1 MKQADFSIT
10 VDPRLSLVRIT
21 MSGFFEAKD
30 IVRFTQA
37 RDAAHLQLRSAPNQH
52 LTLVDIRAMEI
63 QAQDSV
69 AAFQRVLANPAIIS
83 RRLAFV
89 VARSLARLQVQRAA
103 DNREAAYFTEP
114 AEAERWLLDESA
126 AAA

>member
-1 MKQADFSIT
+1 MKRASFSIT
-10 VDPRLSLVRIT
+10 VDVPHSLVRIT
-21 MSGFFEAKD
+21 MSGFFEADD
-30 IVRFTQA
+30 IAAFVKA
-37 RDAAHLQLRSAPNQH
+37 RDAAHQQLLSAPNQH
-52 LTLVDIRAMEI
+52 VTLVDIREMQI

-69 AAFQRVLANPAIIS
+69 AAFQRVLANPAIRS

-103 DNREAAYFTEP
+103 DARDAVYFADV
-114 AEAERWLLDESA
+114 AEAERWLFDESA